1 MVRAGM
7 AQDGDSVVPFTMW
20 VFAVPS
26 TLLLQKE
33 DNISLWCSSTSVSE
47 GLVSEVLVEGR
58 RPARYFLYVCASLR
72 LLVRTKIFNCP
83 S

>member
-26 TLLLQKE
+26 TMLLQNQ
-33 DNISLWCSSTSVSE
+33 DNISLWCSSTSVCIRRAHFRS
-47 GLVSEVLVEGR
+47 VGR
-58 RPARYFLYVCASLR
+58 RQETC
-72 LLVRTKIFNCP
+72 KIFPVYLCQSQAVGKDQNL
-83 S
+83 

>member
-26 TLLLQKE
+26 TMLLQKQ
-33 DNISLWCSSTSVSE
+33 DNISLWCSSTSVCIRRAHFSSV
-47 GLVSEVLVEGR
+47 GGR
-58 RPARYFLYVCASLR
+58 QETC
-72 LLVRTKIFNCP
+72 KIFPVYLCQSQAVGKDQNL
-83 S
+83 